1 MQSRARR
8 SRPVGPVNK
17 FSRRRFL
24 ALPALS
30 VVLAGA
36 SGIARAQAY
45 PSRPVHVIV
54 GTVPGSS
61 PDIIARLLGQRLS
74 ARLGQQFI
82 IENRPGA
89 GGNIGTEA
97 VVRAPADGHTL
108 LLVTTANTISTTFY
122 DNLAFNFMRDIAPAA
137 AIVRVPNVV
146 VVHPTVPATTV
157 AELIAYAKAH
167 PGKVNM
173 ASSGN
178 GTTSHVSGE
187 MFKMMTGS
195 SLVHVPFRGG
205 AQALTAL
212 LGGQVQVMF
221 DSIPSSIGH
230 IRAGEL
236 RPLAVTTATHSD
248 VLPELPTVAEVVPG
262 YEAST
267 WYGLGVPR
275 NTPADVVQ
283 SLNAAVNAALAEPAM
298 TTRLAEM
305 GGMVL
310 AGSPADFGRL
320 IAEGTEKWGQVVK
333 FSGAKQE

>member
-1 MQSRARR
+1 LLQARVLRARKPTPR
-8 SRPVGPVNK
+8 GRCTSSSALCPAA
-17 FSRRRFL
+17 RR
-24 ALPALS
+24 
-30 VVLAGA
+30 
-36 SGIARAQAY
+36 
-45 PSRPVHVIV
+45 
-54 GTVPGSS
+54 TSS
-61 PDIIARLLGQRLS
+61 QGS

-146 VVHPTVPATTV
+146 VVHPSVPATTV
-157 AELIAYAKAH
+157 VELIAYAKAH

-267 WYGLGVPR
+267 WYGLGAPR
-275 NTPADVVQ
+275 NTPADVVQSPADVVQ
-283 SLNAAVNAALAEPAM
+283 SLNAAVNAALADPGM
-298 TTRLAEM
+298 KSRLAEM
-305 GGMVL
+305 GGIVL

-320 IAEGTEKWGQVVK
+320 IAEETEKWAQVVQ